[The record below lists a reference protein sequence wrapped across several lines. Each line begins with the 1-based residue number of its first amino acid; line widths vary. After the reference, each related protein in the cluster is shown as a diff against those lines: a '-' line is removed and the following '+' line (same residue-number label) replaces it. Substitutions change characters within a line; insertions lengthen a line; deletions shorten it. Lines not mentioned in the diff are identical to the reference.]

1 MLVYYTP
8 FRTFIKNIS
17 NYFLSNYSPF
27 RESFEVC
34 MIKNLEQS
42 AKVLKD
48 RMKALQSMQCLIKT
62 LETLMREYSK

>member
-8 FRTFIKNIS
+8 FRTFIQNIS
-17 NYFLSNYSPF
+17 FQI

-42 AKVLKD
+42 AKALKD

-62 LETLMREYSK
+62 LKTLMREYSK

>member
-42 AKVLKD
+42 AKALKD
-48 RMKALQSMQCLIKT
+48 
-62 LETLMREYSK
+62 